1 MRLFAC
7 LEGLRLEVPRAPV
20 GSRGPHAGGGA
31 AAPRGR
37 GGVVVSGAQG
47 TVATPTHQTLSFRC
61 LLRDW
66 ILPRGI
72 TCRGNL

>member
-37 GGVVVSGAQG
+37 GGV
-47 TVATPTHQTLSFRC
+47 
-61 LLRDW
+61 
-66 ILPRGI
+66 
-72 TCRGNL
+72 